1 MEDSDGS
8 DDALLTVSTGI
19 TIEEVETI
27 ETILDATQFNDVK
40 ILTIINNIEYSAT
53 IYLLRV

>member
-1 MEDSDGS
+1 LEDSDGS

-19 TIEEVETI
+19 TSEEFETI

-40 ILTIINNIEYSAT
+40 YFDD
-53 IYLLRV
+53 